1 MSGSSR
7 RSSLSGLFSR
17 PVRMALKPPDRPLA
31 LRQESIT
38 ATKTTLVVKPLGD
51 AQAEVAYAVTDAD
64 DVPQYTVTGRKF
76 GARAC
81 REFRDASGLPLFEIH
96 RRLALK
102 NVWAITLPGSD
113 ATTLATGSPRGFFGA
128 PAFGNFNVTFENAAA
143 FGAKRVEDRTVTLE
157 VHRFGNV
164 LASFDVVDGDRK
176 VAEVRESIVHN
187 QTLALRPSSKNHS
200 HRPALDVTIT
210 RGVDTALISAIAVIA
225 ADWVFSTG

>member
-38 ATKTTLVVKPLGD
+38 ESKTTLVIKPLGD
-51 AQAEVAYAVTDAD
+51 AQAEVAYAISDAD
-64 DVPQYTVTGRKF
+64 DFPQFTVTGRRF
-76 GARAC
+76 SDRAC
-81 REFRDASGLPLFEIH
+81 RDASGLPLFEIH

-113 ATTLATGSPRGFFGA
+113 ATTIATGSPRGFFGA
-128 PAFGNFNVTFENAAA
+128 PAFGNFNVTFENVAA
-143 FGAKRVEDRTVTLE
+143 FDAKRVEDRTVTLE
-157 VHRFGNV
+157 IHRYGNV

-187 QTLALRPSSKNHS
+187 QKLALRASSKNHS
-200 HRPALDVTIT
+200 HRPALDVIIT
-210 RGVDTALISAIAVIA
+210 RGVDTALVSAIAVIA